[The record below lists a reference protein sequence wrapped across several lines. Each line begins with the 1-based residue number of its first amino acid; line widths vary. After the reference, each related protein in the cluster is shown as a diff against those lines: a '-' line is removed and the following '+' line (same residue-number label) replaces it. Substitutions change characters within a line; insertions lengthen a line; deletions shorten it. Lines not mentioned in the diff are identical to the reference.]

1 MTADERTYERAF
13 NYASQKHAGQMRK
26 DGAPYIMHPVAVA
39 DIVKEWGYGIDYQ
52 VTALFHDLLEDT
64 DAEESVIAEIGGD
77 AVLKAVKLL
86 TKKKG
91 YVMSKYVA
99 GIKNDPIAYKVK
111 AADRLHNL
119 QCAVN
124 TDDEFKRKYIYETLD
139 WYMDFA
145 PEIPA
150 QVKELAR
157 SMETTLDDIGFDYES
172 GTEWKKDKE

>member
-1 MTADERTYERAF
+1 MTSEEKTYERAF
-13 NYASQKHAGQMRK
+13 HYAAERHAGQMRK

-39 DIVKEWGYGIDYQ
+39 EIVKEWGYGIDYQ
-52 VTALFHDLLEDT
+52 VAALFHDLLEDT
-64 DAEESVIAEIGGD
+64 DAEESVIEEIGGRD
-77 AVLKAVKLL
+77 VLRAVKLL

-91 YVMSKYVA
+91 YVMSEYVE

-119 QCAVN
+119 RCAVN

-139 WYMDFA
+139 WYLDFA

-157 SMETTLDDIGFDYES
+157 TMETTLDDIGFDYES
-172 GTEWKKDKE
+172 GTEWNSDKQ